1 MGGRVFR
8 NARILIVDDE
18 PINVDLLRRLLERAG
33 FSRLASTNDSRE
45 AVDLYTRF
53 RPDLILLDL
62 HMPHRD
68 GLEVMD
74 ELNQIA
80 EASYL
85 PILMLTGDDTPE
97 AKREALSRGAKD
109 FLNKPF
115 HSDEVLLRIGTL
127 LETRF
132 LYLQIQSQNQ
142 ILEAK
147 VRDRTRELEAA
158 QIEIIERLARAAEF
172 RDDNTGQHTE
182 RVGQMAALLA
192 RQIGLSDTQ
201 VSLIRRAAPLHDVG
215 KIGIPDSVLLKLGK
229 LTAAEFEL
237 VKTHTTIGARILSG
251 SRFTI
256 LRLAEEIAFNHHER
270 WDGHGYNGISG
281 SEIPLGGRIVAI
293 ADVFDALTQQRP
305 YKPAWPVGDA
315 IAEIDR
321 QRGRQFDP
329 ALVDAFLRVIEQREQ
344 TPVAKD

>member
-1 MGGRVFR
+1 MGARVFR

-172 RDDNTGQHTE
+172 RDDNTGSTPN
-182 RVGQMAALLA
+182 G
-192 RQIGLSDTQ
+192 SDRW
-201 VSLIRRAAPLHDVG
+201 RRC
-215 KIGIPDSVLLKLGK
+215 
-229 LTAAEFEL
+229 
-237 VKTHTTIGARILSG
+237 
-251 SRFTI
+251 
-256 LRLAEEIAFNHHER
+256 
-270 WDGHGYNGISG
+270 W
-281 SEIPLGGRIVAI
+281 
-293 ADVFDALTQQRP
+293 
-305 YKPAWPVGDA
+305 
-315 IAEIDR
+315 
-321 QRGRQFDP
+321 RGRSVCP
-329 ALVDAFLRVIEQREQ
+329 
-344 TPVAKD
+344 TPRSR